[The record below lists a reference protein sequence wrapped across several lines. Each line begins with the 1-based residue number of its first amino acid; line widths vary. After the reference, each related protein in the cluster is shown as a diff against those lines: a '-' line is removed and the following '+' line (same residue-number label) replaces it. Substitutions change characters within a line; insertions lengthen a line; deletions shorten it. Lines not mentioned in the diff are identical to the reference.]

1 MKYLRSLTFAAL
13 LAAATVPALA
23 VDNIESSDAPDLT
36 KVRALIAAKDFKSAI
51 TELNV
56 FVEEGVEHA
65 DVYNLLGY
73 SLRKSGDTKNALT
86 YYEKALEFDPN
97 HKGALEYMG
106 ELYVEIG
113 EVGKAQENVARLEK
127 LCPQGCEELEDLRQ
141 AIAAAPPKTN

>member
-1 MKYLRSLTFAAL
+1 MKYLRTLTFAAL

-51 TELNV
+51 AELNV

-113 EVGKAQENVARLEK
+113 DVGKAQQNVARLEK

>member
-73 SLRKSGDTKNALT
+73 SLRKSGNTKDALT

-113 EVGKAQENVARLEK
+113 DVGKAQQNVARLEK